1 MTSFLKGEDT
11 QTKLSHDV
19 FLYLNATLNLISRE
33 REGYNAEQTLE
44 ALKIETSNFVKEVIN
59 DGREFGFF
67 FTLNYFWIMF
77 SPADVVLFL
86 SMLSIWEQHETKWTS
101 VP

>member
-67 FTLNYFWIMF
+67 CYFK
-77 SPADVVLFL
+77 LFL
-86 SMLSIWEQHETKWTS
+86 DHVFPCRCCFVSLH
-101 VP
+101 VVNLGAA